1 MYPELFTFS
10 LWDSTIPIM
19 TFGVCLTIA
28 FGLFYWMLRRLG
40 QKYQINTAFLSVNL
54 LLFFLA
60 TFFLSRLFHVLLF
73 LGIPTKSAF
82 LTEYPFWSF
91 FLTPDFFF
99 ILERTAVRFLVVFY
113 LLFAKREPQDR
124 ADALDIILI
133 SGLFATIVGYLWAFL
148 RGQTYG
154 IKSQG
159 IFAVDYLNSNFILA
173 DYPRFPIAL
182 FYVFFVLLIFSFC
195 YIVKKLRP
203 KEKGLSAGIGSV
215 LFGILWF
222 IGEWW
227 NDSSAD
233 NFAYLFGLLTDVKL
247 FNFNQLLSIGMILW
261 GSWKIAT
268 IIPSPLSDWI
278 LEAADYVSEKLDPVT
293 PYLHKLVRKIQKK
306 FKR

>member
-1 MYPELFTFS
+1 
-10 LWDSTIPIM
+10 M

-40 QKYQINTAFLSVNL
+40 RKYHVNTAFFSVNL
-54 LLFFLA
+54 LPFFLI
-60 TFFLSRLFHVLLF
+60 TFFVSRLLHVLLF

-99 ILERTAVRFLVVFY
+99 SFGGAIVGFLIVF
-113 LLFAKREPQDR
+113 LFIFAKRDPEDR
-124 ADALDIILI
+124 DDALDIVVI
-133 SGLFATIVGYLWAFL
+133 SGLFATIVGYLGAFL
-148 RGQTYG
+148 GGQTYG
-154 IKSQG
+154 VKSEG

-203 KEKGLSAGIGSV
+203 KERGLSAGIGAF
-215 LFGILWF
+215 LFGVMWF

-247 FNFNQLLSIGMILW
+247 FNFNQFLSIGMMLW
-261 GSWKIAT
+261 GSWKVAN

-278 LEAADYVSEKLDPVT
+278 LE
-293 PYLHKLVRKIQKK
+293 
-306 FKR
+306 